1 MTKIIP
7 PVYGLASV
15 ALMLALHYLIPI
27 RLIVPEPWRWLGVLL
42 MVLALIDVTVVS
54 QMFKRRDTTIKPGHK
69 SSTLVTGGPFR
80 FSRNPIY
87 LSMVIFLAGFAI
99 YLGSLTPWV
108 LVPAFG
114 LMIQAVFIRMEEGM
128 LQEEFGEAY
137 TEYRRRVRRWI

>member
-7 PVYGLASV
+7 PVYGLASI
-15 ALMLALHYLIPI
+15 ALMLGLHNLIPI
-27 RLIVPEPWRWLGVLL
+27 RLIIPEPWSWLGVLL

-54 QMFKRRDTTIKPGHK
+54 QMFKRRNTTIKPGQK
-69 SSTLVTGGPFR
+69 SSTLVTEGPFR

-87 LSMVIFLAGFAI
+87 LGMVIFLAGFAI

-108 LVPAFG
+108 VVPVFG

-128 LQEEFGEAY
+128 LQEEFSEAY
-137 TEYRRRVRRWI
+137 GEYRRRVRRWI